1 MTASDSVNVLV
12 FRLLSVKIYFLNFI
26 IRTSFELFFLK
37 CFFFQQSLCRDL
49 EKEGMKEWLDLMLEK
64 VAVRVSD
71 DAGPSS
77 RDKEFKAQE
86 KKRLQA
92 LIDRH
97 DKLMPSTQET
107 QAKVEIYARCYAYG
121 DDISSCLKTLEEMRH
136 LSVKEIHPHNMNMVD
151 EQIEKAEKVSQSYI
165 LLN

>member
-1 MTASDSVNVLV
+1 MTI
-12 FRLLSVKIYFLNFI
+12 IYIYYIILYIFL
-26 IRTSFELFFLK
+26 
-37 CFFFQQSLCRDL
+37 QSLCRDL

-77 RDKEFKAQE
+77 RDKEFKSQE

-107 QAKVEIYARCYAYG
+107 QAKVNN
-121 DDISSCLKTLEEMRH
+121 SSKIQTF
-136 LSVKEIHPHNMNMVD
+136 VT
-151 EQIEKAEKVSQSYI
+151 
-165 LLN
+165 